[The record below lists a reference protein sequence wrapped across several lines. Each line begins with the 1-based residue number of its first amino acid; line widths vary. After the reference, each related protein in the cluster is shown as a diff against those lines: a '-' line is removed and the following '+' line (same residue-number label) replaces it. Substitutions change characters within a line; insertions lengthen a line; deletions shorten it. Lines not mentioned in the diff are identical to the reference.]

1 MEDEVVKKYDAY
13 FAKNYEQIH
22 SSMEAFANS
31 KLDRFDEDIFHDT
44 YLKVREKLEKDGI
57 EDTSDLGLLNY
68 FFKAFKQNTLRE
80 KDYARN
86 RRNDDNVGQEQLTAL
101 YEEWSEKQAIS
112 TKEKLLKD
120 LKVDFMALRMAEMVE
135 ENFDAEHFYLWRI
148 KTFMDL
154 TYKDLAKRTRIP
166 SARNKVLEVQE
177 FLRNNVKKEDLE
189 KEFQNRFSDLID
201 F

>member
-57 EDTSDLGLLNY
+57 EDPSDLGLLNY

-86 RRNDDNVGQEQLTAL
+86 RRNDDNIAQEQITEL
-101 YEEWSEKQAIS
+101 YEQWTEKQNIS

-120 LKVDFMALRMAEMVE
+120 LYEDFAALYILTKVE
-135 ENFDAEHFYLWRI
+135 EVFDAETFFAFRL
-148 KTFMDL
+148 KTLMGY
-154 TYKDLAKRTRIP
+154 TYKQLADKTKIP
-166 SARNKVLEVQE
+166 SVRNKVIEVFQW
-177 FLRNNVKKEDLE
+177 LRENVTKDEVKKAFNE
-189 KEFQNRFSDLID
+189 NFSDLID